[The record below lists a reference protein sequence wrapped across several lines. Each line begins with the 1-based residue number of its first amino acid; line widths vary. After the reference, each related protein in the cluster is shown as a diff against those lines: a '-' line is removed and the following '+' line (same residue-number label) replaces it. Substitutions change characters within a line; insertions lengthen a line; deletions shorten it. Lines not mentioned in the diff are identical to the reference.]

1 MSVETSFSFSTS
13 ISVAINFSFVSLVI
27 TSDVEDAAL
36 LAVVD
41 DEAEVEAV
49 VDEEE
54 LDGEVVTILYNT
66 GEQRTAVE
74 GSSRPARE
82 MAGTLS

>member
-13 ISVAINFSFVSLVI
+13 ISVATNFSFVSLVI

-36 LAVVD
+36 LAVAD

-49 VDEEE
+49 IEEEE

>member
-13 ISVAINFSFVSLVI
+13 ISVATNFSFVSLLI
-27 TSDVEDAAL
+27 SSDVEDAVL
-36 LAVVD
+36 LAAVD
-41 DEAEVEAV
+41 DEAEKVVE
-49 VDEEE
+49 EEE

>member
-1 MSVETSFSFSTS
+1 M
-13 ISVAINFSFVSLVI
+13 
-27 TSDVEDAAL
+27 L
-36 LAVVD
+36 LAAVD
-41 DEAEVEAV
+41 DEAEKVVE
-49 VDEEE
+49 EEE

>member
-1 MSVETSFSFSTS
+1 MRGEASFSFSTS
-13 ISVAINFSFVSLVI
+13 ISVAANFSFVSLLI
-27 TSDVEDAAL
+27 GSDVEDAVL

-41 DEAEVEAV
+41 NEAEVEAV
-49 VDEEE
+49 IEEEE